1 MGPLSLVH
9 FLFLKIGM
17 VTVEIKFPWNTE
29 HCKPGKIAPL
39 RYTPLVPILILF
51 WNLGPLKLQIIFE
64 HKFSRLISIH
74 FVKELVERI

>member
-1 MGPLSLVH
+1 MGPSSLVH

-17 VTVEIKFPWNTE
+17 VTVEISME
-29 HCKPGKIAPL
+29 HRTDCKPGKIAPL

-51 WNLGPLKLQIIFE
+51 WNLGPLKLKIIFE
-64 HKFSRLISIH
+64 HKFSRLISIP